1 VNKTLAT
8 LVLAATVIVPAAAQ
22 DYPTRPISI
31 VVPYPAGGVTDGLVR
46 LLAERMKGSLGQTV
60 VIENV
65 GGAAG
70 TIGMA
75 RVARAAPD
83 GYTIALGNSETLV
96 LAPVTMPITYN
107 PTADFE
113 AVALLPSYP
122 FMLVT
127 TNDVPA
133 QNLKDLITWFKANPK
148 KVTQGTVGTG
158 TAQHLCGISIQ
169 NTIGAKWQFVPYR
182 GGSPAIQDMLAGQIN
197 FMCTATGSFLPL
209 VRNKQIRAYAIT
221 AKTRMEAAPE
231 IPTVDEAGL
240 PGLYVSVWN
249 ALFVPKGTP
258 ADIVRRLNAAIQE
271 ALADTALQKT
281 VVFSMG
287 LDMPAKDERSPEALR
302 AMLSADI
309 DKWWPVI
316 KAAGLKAQ

>member
-1 VNKTLAT
+1 MNRTFVTLA
-8 LVLAATVIVPAAAQ
+8 LAAALIGPAAAQ

-46 LLAERMKGSLGQTV
+46 LLAEHMKASLGQTV
-60 VIENV
+60 VVENI

-70 TIGMA
+70 TIGVA

-96 LAPVTMPITYN
+96 LAPVTMSIPYN
-107 PTADFE
+107 PTADFD

-133 QNLKDLITWFKANPK
+133 QNLKEMIAWFKANPQ
-148 KVTQGTVGTG
+148 KVTQGMVGSG

-169 NTIGAKWQFVPYR
+169 NTLGVKWQFVPYR

-209 VRNKQIRAYAIT
+209 VRNRQIRAYAIT

-258 ADIVRRLNAAIQE
+258 ADIVRKLNAAIQE
-271 ALADTALQKT
+271 ALADTALQKK

-287 LDMPAKDERSPEALR
+287 LDMPAKDQRSPEALR
-302 AMLSADI
+302 AMLGSDI

-316 KAAGLKAQ
+316 KAANLKAQ